1 MCGARITGPK
11 GASRQARG
19 VEDDTK
25 GSGEVAEWA
34 CFGQKI
40 QGVQAGAAGTLAEG
54 AQPWCGFQAH
64 CLLRERDHWWP
75 FFPLSSVQLALA
87 LKWRTTLL
95 HEQGH

>member
-54 AQPWCGFQAH
+54 A
-64 CLLRERDHWWP
+64 
-75 FFPLSSVQLALA
+75 
-87 LKWRTTLL
+87 
-95 HEQGH
+95 